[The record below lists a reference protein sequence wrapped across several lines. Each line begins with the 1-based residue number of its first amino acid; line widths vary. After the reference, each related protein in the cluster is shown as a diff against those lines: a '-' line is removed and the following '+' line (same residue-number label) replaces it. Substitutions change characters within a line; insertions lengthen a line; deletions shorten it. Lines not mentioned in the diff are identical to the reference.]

1 MYLTDLRVSALA
13 LFCSVA
19 LVLGATH
26 FTSGVAE
33 PCAECVEV
41 ESVSSASAVQA
52 VPAASP
58 EAEVA
63 TPSGSVC

>member
-26 FTSGVAE
+26 YTAGASESCGG
-33 PCAECVEV
+33 CVEV
-41 ESVSSASAVQA
+41 ESVSNASAVQA
-52 VPAASP
+52 TRAVSEEAA
-58 EAEVA
+58 VA
-63 TPSGSVC
+63 APSGSMC

>member
-26 FTSGVAE
+26 YANAAPD
-33 PCAECVEV
+33 PCAGCVDV
-41 ESVSSASAVQA
+41 ESVSKASAVQA
-52 VPAASP
+52 VPAAS
-58 EAEVA
+58 EETEVA
-63 TPSGSVC
+63 TARSSMC